1 MRGQNLCECSYTW
14 RQYCQ
19 KRIRIDIEKVDFED
33 LGNQDQNNGRNFGS
47 ENADLPFKR
56 YYVFLL
62 AIFEGYFVDDFLLKM
77 FGIMLLLVMQDVKV
91 DQEFRQNEG

>member
-1 MRGQNLCECSYTW
+1 M
-14 RQYCQ
+14 
-19 KRIRIDIEKVDFED
+19 DFED